1 MPPDLE
7 SDHRQPAGADNEI
20 ADDRQFATLGLVL
33 PEAIKGVPH
42 VGGERPR
49 QSRRGLRQIHTGQ
62 IRRCGTGAAVACFS
76 HRRLRAEEEG

>member
-7 SDHRQPAGADNEI
+7 SDLRQSEGADKEI
-20 ADDRQFATLGLVL
+20 ADDRQFATLDLVL
-33 PEAIKGVPH
+33 PEAIKAARHLGR
-42 VGGERPR
+42 ERPR

-76 HRRLRAEEEG
+76 HRRLRAAEEG